1 MALSRPAGNE
11 EQPWT
16 VSVDPNNT
24 ADEID
29 VITIDSVQVVAH
41 AVVRLARETM
51 PSLSLQ
57 EHLQRHPWD
66 APMTVQVPPVRG
78 DEAKN
83 EEFSQADHM
92 AFRRACLLAL
102 ERVKAR
108 GPE

>member
-1 MALSRPAGNE
+1 M
-11 EQPWT
+11 
-16 VSVDPNNT
+16 SVDPNNT

-41 AVVRLARETM
+41 AVVRLAREMM
-51 PSLSLQ
+51 PSISLQ

-78 DEAKN
+78 AEARH
-83 EEFSQADHM
+83 EEFSEADKV

-102 ERVKAR
+102 ERVKAC
-108 GPE
+108 GPES